1 MALSTRTSTILLNGL
16 NDPSNEASWGE
27 FDSRYRPLVL
37 AVGRRLGLQEADAED
52 AAQEAMTAFVAA
64 YRQKQYDRKK
74 GRLRD
79 WLCGI
84 ASHKIRDIQR
94 KRSRREKAIADESQ
108 GTRFLNQ
115 IEDHHIEAFWEDE
128 CRKAILRQC
137 LEEVRREVAPKTF
150 EAFQLFAL
158 EQWPGRQVASHL
170 QVSEDVVYQDKRRI
184 LARIREMLP
193 QMEEI
198 W

>member
-1 MALSTRTSTILLNGL
+1 MSMLTRTSTMLLNGL
-16 NDPSNEASWGE
+16 RDPSDKTCWEQ
-27 FDSRYRPLVL
+27 FDGRYRPLVL
-37 AVGRRLGLQEADAED
+37 AVGRRLGLQEADVED
-52 AAQEAMTAFVAA
+52 AAQEAMAAFVQA
-64 YRQKQYDRKK
+64 YRRNQYDRDK

-94 KRSRREKAIADESQ
+94 KRSRQEKPVTDKTDAANI
-108 GTRFLNQ
+108 LNQ
-115 IEDHHIEAFWEDE
+115 IEDHRMKTFWEDE
-128 CRKAILRQC
+128 CKKAILRQS
-137 LEEVRREVAPKTF
+137 LEEVRREVDPRAF

-158 EQWPGRQVASHL
+158 QQWPATRVAAHL
-170 QVSEDVVYQDKRRI
+170 QISEDVVYQNKRRI
-184 LARIREMLP
+184 LARVRKILP

>member
-1 MALSTRTSTILLNGL
+1 MLLNGL
-16 NDPSNEASWGE
+16 GNPSDEASWGE

-79 WLCGI
+79 WLRGI

-94 KRSRREKAIADESQ
+94 KRSRREKPIADESQ

-115 IEDHHIEAFWEDE
+115 IEDHHIETFWEDE

-137 LEEVRREVAPKTF
+137 LKEVRPEVAPKTF
-150 EAFQLFAL
+150 QAFQLFAL
-158 EQWPGRQVASHL
+158 EQWPAKQVASHL
-170 QVSEDVVYQDKRRI
+170 QVSEDVVYQSKSRV
-184 LARIREMLP
+184 LARVREVLP